1 MEKIPIVK
9 VGDTLLVSIQTDLQ
23 DQVAMTMQS
32 DLLSKIEQTSARGV
46 IIDISVVDIV
56 DSFLGRVLSETASM
70 ARIMNAVV
78 VVVGIQPSVAITL
91 IELGLELKQIP
102 TALNVERGL
111 QLLRERIRHQDES
124 DTGADGNGSNGLG
137 RQEESARN
145 GHG

>member
-1 MEKIPIVK
+1 MEKIPIIK

-23 DQVAMTMQS
+23 DQVAMTMQT
-32 DLLSKIEQTSARGV
+32 DLLSRIERTSARGV

-56 DSFLGRVLSETASM
+56 DSFLGRVLSDTASM

-91 IELGLELKQIP
+91 VELGLELKQIP

-111 QLLRERIRHQDES
+111 QLLRERIAWEDHAV
-124 DTGADGNGSNGLG
+124 ADGAESREPG
-137 RQEESARN
+137 REEERARN

>member
-1 MEKIPIVK
+1 MEKIPIIK

-32 DLLSKIEQTSARGV
+32 DLLQKIEQTSARGV

-56 DSFLGRVLSETASM
+56 DSFLGRVLSDTASM

-91 IELGLELKQIP
+91 VELGLELKQIP

-111 QLLRERIRHQDES
+111 QLLREKLGES
-124 DTGADGNGSNGLG
+124 DGGVDAAGAEALDW
-137 RQEESARN
+137 EEEITRN

>member
-1 MEKIPIVK
+1 MEKIPIIK

-23 DQVAMTMQS
+23 DQIAMTMQT
-32 DLLSKIEQTSARGV
+32 DLLGRIEQTSARGV

-91 IELGLELKQIP
+91 VELGLELKQIP

-111 QLLRERIRHQDES
+111 QLLRERIAWEDHAVADDAES
-124 DTGADGNGSNGLG
+124 RELG
-137 RQEESARN
+137 REEERARN

>member
-1 MEKIPIVK
+1 MEKIPIIK
-9 VGDTLLVSIQTDLQ
+9 VEDILLVSIQTDLQ
-23 DQVAMTMQS
+23 DQTAITMQS
-32 DLLSKIEQTSARGV
+32 DLLHKIESTSARGV

-56 DSFLGRVLSETASM
+56 DSFLGRVLSDTASM

-91 IELGLELKQIP
+91 VELGLELKQIP

-111 QLLRERIRHQDES
+111 QLLREKIGDQD
-124 DTGADGNGSNGLG
+124 GPLNGNGS
-137 RQEESARN
+137 QAFSEETAGN

>member
-1 MEKIPIVK
+1 MEKIPIIK

-32 DLLSKIEQTSARGV
+32 DLLEKIEQTSARGV

-56 DSFLGRVLSETASM
+56 DSFLGRVLSDTASM
-70 ARIMNAVV
+70 AQIMNAVV

-91 IELGLELKQIP
+91 VELGLELKQIP

-111 QLLRERIRHQDES
+111 QLLREK
-124 DTGADGNGSNGLG
+124 LV
-137 RQEESARN
+137 QEEGNTGINGFGSTEPRWEEESGRN

>member
-1 MEKIPIVK
+1 MEKIPIIK

-32 DLLSKIEQTSARGV
+32 DLLQKIEQTSARGV

-56 DSFLGRVLSETASM
+56 DSFLGRVLSDTASM

-91 IELGLELKQIP
+91 VELGLELKQIP

-111 QLLRERIRHQDES
+111 QLLREKIGEREALS
-124 DTGADGNGSNGLG
+124 VLDTAGSNGLG
-137 RQEESARN
+137 W
-145 GHG
+145 

>member
-1 MEKIPIVK
+1 
-9 VGDTLLVSIQTDLQ
+9 
-23 DQVAMTMQS
+23 MTMQT

-56 DSFLGRVLSETASM
+56 DSFLGRVLSDTASM

-91 IELGLELKQIP
+91 VELGLELKQIP

-111 QLLRERIRHQDES
+111 QLLRERIAWEDHAA
-124 DTGADGNGSNGLG
+124 ADGAESEPG
-137 RQEESARN
+137 REEERARN

>member
-1 MEKIPIVK
+1 MEKIPIIK

-23 DQVAMTMQS
+23 DQVAMTLQS
-32 DLLSKIEQTSARGV
+32 DLLRKIEQTSARGV

-56 DSFLGRVLSETASM
+56 DSFLGRVLCDTASM

-91 IELGLELKQIP
+91 VELGLELKQVS

-111 QLLRERIRHQDES
+111 QLLREKIGEQDEV
-124 DTGADGNGSNGLG
+124 DGLNGAGYKALG
-137 RQEESARN
+137 REEEAARN

>member
-1 MEKIPIVK
+1 MEKIPIIK
-9 VGDTLLVSIQTDLQ
+9 VGDTLLLSIQTDLQ
-23 DQVAMTMQS
+23 DQVATTMQS
-32 DLLSKIEQTSARGV
+32 DLLRKIEETSARGV

-56 DSFLGRVLSETASM
+56 DSFLGRVLSDTASM

-91 IELGLELKQIP
+91 VELGLELKQIP

-111 QLLRERIRHQDES
+111 QLLRERIGQEDNDL
-124 DTGADGNGSNGLG
+124 DTNGTGPKELGL
-137 RQEESARN
+137 EESIRN

>member
-1 MEKIPIVK
+1 MEKIPIIK

-23 DQVAMTMQS
+23 DQVAMAMQS
-32 DLLSKIEQTSARGV
+32 DLLSKIETTSARGV

-56 DSFLGRVLSETASM
+56 DSFLGRVLSDTASM

-91 IELGLELKQIP
+91 VELGLELKQIP

-111 QLLRERIRHQDES
+111 LLLREKLGGSDGRADAAGSEALGGDE
-124 DTGADGNGSNGLG
+124 
-137 RQEESARN
+137 EIARN

>member
-1 MEKIPIVK
+1 MEKIPIIK

-23 DQVAMTMQS
+23 DQVATTMQS
-32 DLLSKIEQTSARGV
+32 DLLRKIEQTAVRGV

-56 DSFLGRVLSETASM
+56 DSFLGRILADTASM

-91 IELGLELKQIP
+91 IELGLELKQIS
-102 TALNVERGL
+102 TALNVESGL
-111 QLLRERIRHQDES
+111 QLLRDKIEQQES
-124 DTGADGNGSNGLG
+124 DAGFNGTGSNRFGP
-137 RQEESARN
+137 EEETARH